1 MPVGSEFKGARAV
14 GVIGMAHAAH
24 GGIQCGGVNMTQ
36 RPRPDPASSSAEWW
50 RSGSQVRPIELV
62 GDSPASTDVAPAG
75 VRQPALPADQLE
87 RIIRRAARLQN
98 RGDDHGQGRL
108 TTDEVIRI
116 AEEVG
121 LEAQYVRRAIAEL
134 HAETLIPEQV
144 PEDRLWLALA
154 GTSRVQVRRVMAGD
168 VQTLQP
174 RIEALLRDRENL
186 TALREGP
193 SRSFW
198 EPARGVSSR
207 VKRKLS
213 DRTFTLAKTRSVD
226 LGIGQLEP
234 GWSLVTVTADIANQR
249 KDLLETPVLWLGV
262 GALITANV
270 AAKTFGFAAA
280 SIGGVLVGA
289 GAAAVGTVL
298 SVYWLRRKLAEKR
311 QRVAMALDGVL
322 DASAVGV

>member
-1 MPVGSEFKGARAV
+1 
-14 GVIGMAHAAH
+14 
-24 GGIQCGGVNMTQ
+24 MTQ
-36 RPRPDPASSSAEWW
+36 TPRPDSTSSSPEWW
-50 RSGSQVRPIELV
+50 RSGSQVRSIELA
-62 GDSPASTDVAPAG
+62 GGAPSADLAPAG

-87 RIIRRAARLQN
+87 RIIRRAAQLQN
-98 RGDDHGQGRL
+98 RGDDHDQGRL

-144 PEDRLWLALA
+144 PEDRLWLALV

-168 VQTLQP
+168 VHALQQ
-174 RIEALLRDRENL
+174 RIEALLRERENL
-186 TALREGP
+186 TPLRQRQ

-213 DRTFTLAKTRSVD
+213 DRTFTLAKARSVD

-234 GWSLVTVTADIANQR
+234 GWSLVTATADIANQR
-249 KDLLETPVLWLGV
+249 KGMLETPIFWV
-262 GALITANV
+262 GLSSLITANV
-270 AAKTFGFAAA
+270 AAKTFGVAAA
-280 SIGGVLVGA
+280 SIGGVLA
-289 GAAAVGTVL
+289 GAAAAAIGTL
-298 SVYWLRRKLAEKR
+298 MSVYWLRRKLAEKR
-311 QRVAMALDGVL
+311 QRVALALDGVL
-322 DASAVGV
+322 DAASVGD